1 MPPRA
6 SEIRTVTF
14 FREQR
19 GPRRMLIPAVF
30 AEHRGGGLRVS
41 FPGEGETL
49 PGRMGD
55 VPFAE
60 ATGLIPRGDSRGVA
74 AVADMDSLRSGEFRE
89 GVVKGLRIRGSDI
102 WFMTCIRDADDLMD
116 AFNTTAD
123 RVLAPMHLIS
133 DEDEARDIVSV
144 SDSVIPA
151 VFASGK
157 GALHGRW
164 GVTDVR
170 GALMKLESLGFYR
183 ICVLDTDGSVADDD
197 WSWMS
202 DQFPSTVPFVSDASR
217 LDGYGF
223 KDVIAP
229 LRPAPRP

>member
-1 MPPRA
+1 
-6 SEIRTVTF
+6 
-14 FREQR
+14 
-19 GPRRMLIPAVF
+19 MLIPAVF
-30 AEHRGGGLRVS
+30 AEHSDGGLRAS
-41 FPGEGETL
+41 FPDEGATI
-49 PGRMGD
+49 PGHGGD

-60 ATGLIPRGDSRGVA
+60 AAGLIPRGDSRGIA
-74 AVADMDSLRSGEFRE
+74 AVVDMDSLRSGEFRE
-89 GVVKGLRIRGSDI
+89 GVVKGMRIRGSDI

-133 DEDEARDIVSV
+133 DESEARDIVSV
-144 SDSVIPA
+144 SDSVIPV

-157 GALHGRW
+157 SALHGRW
-164 GVTDVR
+164 NVADVR

-183 ICVLDTDGSVADDD
+183 VCMLDADGSVADDD
-197 WSWMS
+197 WSWIS
-202 DQFPSTVPFVSDASR
+202 DQFPSAVPFVSDASR

-223 KDVIAP
+223 EDVIAP